1 MTSYQE
7 DRFGTLLKID
17 LFNSR
22 NTATL
27 SINPIF
33 ATIDNELDDLR
44 AEILANDVLAIRDL
58 SGFTEAKADKRKQL
72 EQKLYL
78 VCNGLRGHF
87 AGLGDKI
94 NRKQI
99 DLEKSHIETIS
110 EELLNTES
118 ELVWKTADP
127 LKALLGPNQVTAADV
142 DALQTLRQDFV
153 GMMKVNRY
161 EEATGKAARENLV
174 TLFEKAFNEVLA
186 KLDELMMP
194 FASTNATLYSEYK
207 TCRAI
212 DDSGGNSGTE
222 GYDVN
227 NFTVPSGGS
236 LIIPIGGGSEPIPP
250 DTQVY
255 FRAVNGSVVIC
266 TTELPANPCTDGFQL
281 IQGVTF
287 KDEIGKMGL
296 DLNLKNIQV
305 TNPTGIDVVVRAG
318 VKI

>member
-22 NTATL
+22 NTTTL

-72 EQKLYL
+72 EEKLYL

-94 NRKQI
+94 NLKQI
-99 DLEKSHIETIS
+99 DLEKSHIQTIS
-110 EELLNTES
+110 EKLLNTEA

-142 DALQTLRQDFV
+142 DALQTIRQDFV

-174 TLFEKAFNEVLA
+174 TLFEKAFNEILA

-194 FASTNATLYSEYK
+194 FASTNPTLYSEYK

-212 DDSGGNSGTE
+212 DDTGGNSGTE
-222 GYDVN
+222 GYDVS
-227 NFTVPSGGS
+227 NFTVPAGGS
-236 LIIPIGGGSEPIPP
+236 LLIPIGGGSEPIPF
-250 DTQVY
+250 DTEVY

-266 TTELPANPCTDGFQL
+266 TTDLPASPCTSGFQL

-287 KDEIGKMGL
+287 KDKIGNTGL
-296 DLNLKNIQV
+296 DLNLRNIQV
-305 TNPTGIDVVVRAG
+305 TNPTGIDVIVRAG